1 MELVITEKEEKQTIC
16 LNMIVKN
23 ESRIIADTLRKL
35 CDKIKFDYWVICDT
49 GSTDNTIEVIRD
61 FFKKEKIDGEI
72 FCHEWKDFGYNRTL
86 ALAAAY
92 EKTDY
97 ILIFDADDEIV
108 GDFKLPD
115 KLTFDDYQ
123 FQFGNYIDN
132 NSYVRSL
139 LVNNR
144 KRWIYVVVLHEVIVP
159 YQHQPTTFTINGN
172 YYTVS
177 GRSGDRNTNNP
188 DKYLKDAKVLEKAY
202 YEAVERKDE
211 IFNRYAFYCANSYKD
226 HGDHENA
233 VIWYIK
239 TLTHNNWSQEKYI
252 CCLRLHDC
260 YKALNKPEMAYYYCV
275 KSFNYDSERGEG
287 LYHLI
292 QHYCCEGNNEIAYA
306 YYTLMKEYLENR
318 YLNTP
323 QGSKLFIDNNV
334 LNFFLPYY
342 MVIVCEKTR
351 NFQSGI
357 KMFSIIFNKKSKGIP
372 NFYIGCMIHNLQFFI
387 DKLKQEEK
395 DDFLKSFQEYIHFLE
410 EIQYPIHEC
419 DSMVKYEKYG
429 IKTKNTI
436 ENQHF
441 SVDEC
446 KKSNK
451 ILFYTG
457 WAGEKWNL
465 THSLTNA
472 LGGSETAVAYLSN
485 KFSKK
490 YEIYVAGD
498 VQEETVDNIHYIH
511 NFNLPNFLK
520 QNAIHS
526 IVISRYIGFLELFS
540 FFSTYQLYLWAH
552 DTVFHAFGS
561 NNMNDTQ
568 ILNKW
573 NYKITNVVCL
583 TEWHKEH
590 IGERYP
596 MIKNKIVNINN
607 GLQNELF
614 TYPLNEKISNSF
626 VYTSCTERGLGR
638 LLVLWPK
645 IIEKWP
651 NATLKISSYNVFPKD
666 ENETKMLEIIKQYP
680 SIEHLGRLGRSELY
694 KLMAK
699 SEYWLYPSYWPET
712 SCITALEMLRSEVIC
727 VYYPVAGLT
736 NTMDEYG
743 IQIKE
748 NEELDVLFSI
758 TENQKDI
765 LRFNGRKYAESCSW
779 GNRVNVWSNM
789 MFTSDTES
797 NNIKIINL
805 ERRMDRKE
813 EMTKK
818 LKEQGITNYEF
829 VKAVDGRDLTPTN
842 EIKEMFEGN
851 CFFYRKAVIGCA
863 LSHINLWK
871 RLVEDETSEYYTII
885 EDDVSLASS
894 FSEKLNIAVRKF
906 KEEQADFLYLGAF
919 SIKDQNVYANKLEII
934 KKEGD
939 KCECTWGYIISKN
952 GCKKMLNY
960 VKYNAIRQAIDY
972 AAYFANNIEKLY
984 YLNESIVISTSYHFD
999 ENVDSDIQNDMDFLK
1014 FD

>member
-1 MELVITEKEEKQTIC
+1 MELVITEKQEKQTIC

-23 ESRIIADTLRKL
+23 ESRIISDTLRKL

-72 FCHEWKDFGYNRTL
+72 FCHEWKDFGHNRTL

-97 ILIFDADDEIV
+97 VLIFDADDEIV
-108 GDFKLPD
+108 GDFKLPEN
-115 KLTFDDYQ
+115 LTHDDYQ
-123 FQFGNYIDN
+123 FQFGNCVDN
-132 NSYVRSL
+132 NCYVRSL

-144 KRWIYVVVLHEVIVP
+144 KKWVYVGVLHEVIVP
-159 YQHQPTTFTINGN
+159 YQHQPTNYIINGN

-202 YEAVERKDE
+202 NEAVEKKDDL
-211 IFNRYAFYCANSYKD
+211 FNRYAFYCANSYKD

-233 VIWYIK
+233 VTWYLK

-306 YYTLMKEYLENR
+306 YYSLIKNYLENN
-318 YLNTP
+318 YLTSP
-323 QGSKLFIDNNV
+323 PPSKLFVDNNI
-334 LNFFLPYY
+334 LNFFLPYF
-342 MVIVCEKTR
+342 MIIVSEKTR
-351 NFQSGI
+351 NYKTGI
-357 KMFSIIFNKKSKGIP
+357 KMFSIIFNKKPRGIP
-372 NFYIGCMIHNLQFFI
+372 NFYIGCLIHNLQFFI
-387 DKLKQEEK
+387 DKLIFEEK
-395 DDFLKSFQEYIHFLE
+395 TDFLKSLQDYVNFLE
-410 EIQYPIHEC
+410 EIHYPLHEA
-419 DSMVKYEKYG
+419 DVMVKYEKYG

-441 SVDEC
+441 SIDQC

-451 ILFYTG
+451 VLFYTG
-457 WAGEKWNL
+457 WAGEKWNF
-465 THSLTNA
+465 TFSLQNA
-472 LGGSETAVAYLSN
+472 LGGSETAVAYLSKN
-485 KFSKK
+485 FPTN

-498 VQEETVDNIHYIH
+498 VEEEVVDNIHYIH

-520 QNAIHS
+520 TNAIHS

-540 FFSTYQLYLWAH
+540 FFSTYQLFLWAH

-561 NNMNDTQ
+561 NSLNDQQ

-573 NYKITNVVCL
+573 NFKITNVVCL
-583 TEWHKEH
+583 TEWHKQH
-590 IGERYP
+590 ISERYP
-596 MIKNKIVNINN
+596 MIKDKIVTINN
-607 GLQNELF
+607 GLRNELF
-614 TYPLNEKISNSF
+614 TCPLNEKIAKSF
-626 VYTSCTERGLGR
+626 VYSSCSERGLGK
-638 LLVLWPK
+638 LLALWPK

-651 NATLKISSYNVFPKD
+651 EATLKISSYNNFPKD
-666 ENETKMLEIIKQYP
+666 DNEVTISEIIKQYP
-680 SIEHLGRLGRSELY
+680 SIEHLGRLCRSDLY
-694 KLMAK
+694 KLTAT

-727 VYYPVAGLT
+727 VYYPVAGLI
-736 NTMDEYG
+736 NTMQDFG
-743 IQIKE
+743 IPIKE
-748 NEELDVLFSI
+748 NEELEVLFSI
-758 TENQKDI
+758 TEEQKDI
-765 LRFNGRKYAESCSW
+765 LRFTGRKYAESCSW
-779 GNRVNVWSNM
+779 ENRATVWCDM
-789 MFTSDTES
+789 IFTNDIN

-805 ERRMDRKE
+805 ERRPDRKE
-813 EMTKK
+813 EMVKK
-818 LKEQGITNYEF
+818 LKEQDITNYEF
-829 VKAVDGRDLTPTN
+829 VKAVDGKELTPTN

-871 RLVEDETSEYYTII
+871 QLVEDELNDYYIII
-885 EDDVSLASS
+885 EDDVTLASN
-894 FSEKLNIAVRKF
+894 FSEKLNIAIKKF
-906 KEEQADFLYLGAF
+906 KEGADFLYLGAF
-919 SIKDQNVYANKLEII
+919 STKDQNVYANKLEMV
-934 KKEGD
+934 KKEGE

-952 GCKKMLNY
+952 ACKKMLNY
-960 VKYNAIRQAIDY
+960 FKYNPIRQAVDY
-972 AAYFANNIEKLY
+972 AAYYKNNIEKLY
-984 YLNESIVISTSYHFD
+984 YLNESIIMAPAFHHEDS
-999 ENVDSDIQNDMDFLK
+999 VDSDIQNDMDFLS
-1014 FD
+1014 FP